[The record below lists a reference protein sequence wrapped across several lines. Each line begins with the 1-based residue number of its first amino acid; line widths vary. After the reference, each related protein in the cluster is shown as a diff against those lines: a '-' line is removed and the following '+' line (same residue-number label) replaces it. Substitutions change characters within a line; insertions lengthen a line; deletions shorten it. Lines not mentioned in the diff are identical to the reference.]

1 MAFEAPDFA
10 GSLRAFVDGYDG
22 ARMRA
27 VRWAP
32 EIFQMYARMFI
43 DGRLSR
49 DARSLVN
56 AALAYF
62 VVPED
67 LMPESELGPVGLM
80 DDLFVASHVYRL
92 LRRELEPEIIA
103 DAWHGDA
110 PIDEVM
116 DEVHGE
122 TRAELGKRTREV
134 LRLAGLG

>member
-1 MAFEAPDFA
+1 MGFDAPDFA
-10 GSLRAFVDGYDG
+10 GSLRAFVEGYQG
-22 ARMRA
+22 TRMRA

-32 EIFQMYARMFI
+32 EIFEMYARMFI
-43 DGRLSR
+43 DDRLSR

-92 LRRELEPEIIA
+92 LRRELEPGVLD
-103 DAWHGDA
+103 DAWHGEA

-116 DEVHGE
+116 DEVHTE
-122 TRAELGKRTREV
+122 TRAELGKRAREV